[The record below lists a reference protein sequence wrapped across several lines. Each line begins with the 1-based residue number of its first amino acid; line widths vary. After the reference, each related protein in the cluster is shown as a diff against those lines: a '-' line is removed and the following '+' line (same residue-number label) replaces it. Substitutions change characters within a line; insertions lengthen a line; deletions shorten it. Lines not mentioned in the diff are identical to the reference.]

1 MISFYHLSGAYCMN
15 FTDASVF
22 SLTGFPIRSS
32 LAMCSRGF
40 YFVSHLNLAAF
51 LLYGAIHIPWNAQL
65 SPDFFPSF
73 SDSFEH
79 SWYF

>member
-1 MISFYHLSGAYCMN
+1 MSFYHLSGAYCMN

-32 LAMCSRGF
+32 LVMCSMGF

-51 LLYGAIHIPWNAQL
+51 LLNGEIHIPSFME
-65 SPDFFPSF
+65 SPVISSFFTLF
-73 SDSFEH
+73 L
-79 SWYF
+79 